1 MATIYI
7 FYYYFNDFLC
17 IYINYGLADPPPW
30 PNHLQGPK
38 WEKTKLGF
46 GIWGWPNHPRGPR
59 GWFGYPQTGW
69 FGGGQKMV
77 LGVVWPKWGWLSHL
91 SLYIYINEI
100 IKIIIKIYD
109 SHVSIEVY
117 HGDRCRACTPTHV
130 GCHGW
135 TLILDEKMDGGYI
148 SIFSYTTCTTY
159 NKK

>member
-1 MATIYI
+1 VAHGG
-7 FYYYFNDFLC
+7 
-17 IYINYGLADPPPW
+17 GLAT
-30 PNHLQGPK
+30 PK
-38 WEKTKLGF
+38 QADLEVAKKWS
-46 GIWGWPNHPRGPR
+46 WGWFDQN
-59 GWFGYPQTGW
+59 
-69 FGGGQKMV
+69 GGG
-77 LGVVWPKWGWLSHL
+77 LAT
-91 SLYIYINEI
+91 SLYIYIYINEI

-109 SHVSIEVY
+109 SHFSIEVY